1 MKLGQSTDFQCE
13 QTAVVTRAIDAKEAF
28 SAEFLKGVEGVYDL
42 FVKDRIILLDNCEC
56 SVAIALTQTQ

>member
-1 MKLGQSTDFQCE
+1 
-13 QTAVVTRAIDAKEAF
+13 VVTRAIDAKEAF